1 MNNRVGAMVASNAT
15 EGSEIVPLLS
25 NEVVMNVS
33 FVKEWQRKSCSHI
46 STGVLSARP
55 IIFVIAVTAVC
66 FATCVVLLHP
76 HKVGDI
82 AVSVR

>member
-1 MNNRVGAMVASNAT
+1 MASNVT

-33 FVKEWQRKSCSHI
+33 FVKEWQRKSGSHI

-82 AVSVR
+82 AVSIRRSMFGSV